1 MERFLCSQCVVD
13 MALPEFLLWLA
24 VLIGGTLYLL
34 YLCFKN
40 FNKARLIEDM
50 PTSLIRSASQGFTEL
65 IGVARIYNEPLLSP
79 LSNTHCLWWQYR
91 IERYQRRGKSSS
103 WVTIESG
110 ASEKPFYIDDNS
122 GLCLVL
128 PDGADLSAR
137 HKRRWRGRRRHP
149 LGNAH
154 GAPAKTGGFI
164 DMVTTDIGFGRRY
177 RYTETMIKEGDPLY
191 VLGHFES
198 DASGQRTMSVQKLA
212 GEILRSWKPDF
223 GNLLEQYDK
232 DGDGQLD
239 IPEWKVVEQSARKAA
254 HLKQRDIS
262 DQAPE
267 HQIGKPAEKGLPF
280 LVGSE
285 EQHHLSRRYR
295 FIALACGA
303 GFIAL
308 GAYATWYINAR
319 GF

>member
-1 MERFLCSQCVVD
+1 MEKLFCSQCIAD
-13 MALPEFLLWLA
+13 MALPEFLLWA
-24 VLIGGTLYLL
+24 VVLIGGTAFLL

-40 FNKARLIEDM
+40 FKKARLIEDM

-65 IGVARIYNEPLLSP
+65 IGIARIYNQPLLSP
-79 LSNTHCLWWQYR
+79 LTNTRCLWWQYK

-103 WVTIESG
+103 WVTLESG

-137 HKRRWRGRRRHP
+137 HKRRWRGRQRHP
-149 LGNAH
+149 LGNEH
-154 GAPAKTGGFI
+154 GTPSNTGGLI
-164 DMVTTDIGFGRRY
+164 DIVTTDIGFGRRY
-177 RYTETMIKEGDPLY
+177 RYTETMIMDGDPLY

-198 DASGQRTMSVQKLA
+198 DASGGRTMSVEKLA
-212 GEILRSWKPDF
+212 GQILRSWKQDF
-223 GNLLEQYDK
+223 GKLLAQYDSN
-232 DGDGQLD
+232 GDGQLD

-254 HLKQRDIS
+254 RAKQRDTPT
-262 DQAPE
+262 QAPE
-267 HQIGKPAEKGLPF
+267 HQIGKPTERGLPF

-295 FIALACGA
+295 LTALACGA
-303 GFIAL
+303 SFIAL